1 MENGWLENLNPAQKE
16 AALHQNGPLLIVAG
30 AGAGKTRVITHRIL
44 NLMKNGVLPEK
55 ILAITFTNK
64 AAGEMKRRIL
74 SMMGDNSSF
83 NLPVYQTQKP
93 FMSTFHSLCV
103 HILRHSGSAIG
114 IPKSFTIFDH
124 ADSKSALREAIEL
137 RGLNPKQYDP
147 GMFLHKISRKKADG
161 ITAEK
166 LAETASDYSDELTV
180 SIWQKYD
187 DILRRDKALDFDDL
201 LVKAVKLL
209 QKNEEARNLYQNA
222 WTHIHIDEYQDTN
235 AIQYKLVRILSG
247 VYGNVCAVGDVDQC
261 IYGFRGASVK
271 NLLNFEK
278 DFKESKVV
286 FLEENYRSTASILEA
301 ANQIIS
307 KNVIRVPKILRPTIA
322 SKEPLAIYA
331 AYDEEDEAQFI
342 SGKCRT
348 LIKAGIRPEEIA
360 VLFRANYQSRVL
372 ESHFL
377 QNEIPYQLLGTKFF
391 ERKEVKDLLSFI
403 RTALNPDS
411 RPDFKRAANAVP
423 RGIGKT
429 TVLKIFAGR
438 EGDLTGAAKIKVA
451 EFRKILADIKKL
463 SEKNKCSEVVKF
475 ALNASGL
482 QNALKNDGVEGQERL
497 ENTHELVSLAAK
509 YDTLDAPAGIDQFL
523 TDAALTSD
531 QDDLDRKNNG
541 VKLMT
546 IHAAKGLEFDY
557 VFICGLEE
565 GLFPH
570 EKMGRDELS
579 KEESEEERRLM
590 YVAITRARKKVFL
603 SYAGVR
609 TVFGLREARLPSQFL
624 TDIDESLLETETGGE
639 GIKTIYL

>member
-1 MENGWLENLNPAQKE
+1 MFFLSYRITNLLYPEGDFGSKKLLTDIRFSFFANLLQKNRRAYVKMCTQMENGWLENLNPAQKE

-137 RGLNPKQYDP
+137 RG
-147 GMFLHKISRKKADG
+147 
-161 ITAEK
+161 
-166 LAETASDYSDELTV
+166 
-180 SIWQKYD
+180 
-187 DILRRDKALDFDDL
+187 
-201 LVKAVKLL
+201 
-209 QKNEEARNLYQNA
+209 LYQNA

-391 ERKEVKDLLSFI
+391 EIKEVKDLLSFI

-497 ENTHELVSLAAK
+497 ENAHELVSLAAK

-541 VKLMT
+541 EKLMT